1 MYSCVVLVDSAVYI
15 NGVRSEETEPGSGFT
30 WVGLLDPKV
39 DEIQEYQQKFL
50 LHSLAVEDA
59 VMGRQRPKL
68 DVYPRHSFLILK
80 TVMFDKGT
88 SRIVVGDIGV
98 FINEKFIVIVR
109 HGDAI
114 PMRSIRADLELHPER
129 LKEGS
134 TAVLHEVL
142 DRLVDQYIDVAW
154 NLQEDVESLEDMVFD
169 DEVPA
174 PSARLYTVK
183 RELLEFRRAV
193 YPLIEPLN
201 RLATS
206 EVPHIDAQFAPQFAD
221 VRDHLMKVI
230 DDVNTMNDL
239 MEAALHANLALIQVQ
254 QNVDMRKISAW
265 VGIGAVPTMVA
276 GIYGMNF
283 ENLPELQ
290 WKYGYYV
297 VLGVLGAVSAGLFRV
312 FRRNNWL

>member
-1 MYSCVVLVDSAVYI
+1 
-15 NGVRSEETEPGSGFT
+15 
-30 WVGLLDPKV
+30 
-39 DEIQEYQQKFL
+39 
-50 LHSLAVEDA
+50 AVEDA

-68 DVYPRHSFLILK
+68 DVYPRHSFLVLK
-80 TVMFDKGT
+80 TVMFDMGT

-98 FINEKFIVIVR
+98 FINEKFVVIVR

-114 PMRSIRADLELHPER
+114 PMRSIRADLEHHPDR
-129 LKEGS
+129 LKEGP

-169 DEVPA
+169 DEIPA

-201 RLATS
+201 RLASS
-206 EVPHIDAQFAPQFAD
+206 EVPHIDAQLAPQFAD

-297 VLGVLGAVSAGLFRV
+297 VLGALAAVSAGLFRV

>member
-1 MYSCVVLVDSAVYI
+1 MLVDSAVYI
-15 NGVRSEETEPGSGFT
+15 NGVRSHEVEPGSGFT

-39 DEIQEYQQKFL
+39 DEMQDYQQKYS

-59 VMGRQRPKL
+59 VLGRQRPKI

-80 TVMFDKGT
+80 TVMYDLTT
-88 SRIVVGDIGV
+88 SRIVLGDIGV
-98 FINEKFIVIVR
+98 FINEKLIVIVR

-114 PMRSIRADLELHPER
+114 PMRSIRADLEKHPDR
-129 LKEGS
+129 LKEGT

-142 DRLVDQYIDVAW
+142 DRLVDQYLDVAW
-154 NLQEDVESLEDMVFD
+154 NLQEDVERLEDMVFD
-169 DEVPA
+169 DEIPA

-193 YPLIEPLN
+193 DPLIEPLN
-201 RLATS
+201 RLASS
-206 EVPHIDAQFAPQFAD
+206 EVPHIDPQFAPQFAD
-221 VRDHLMKVI
+221 VRDHLMKAI

-239 MEAALHANLALIQVQ
+239 MDAALHANLALIQVQ

-290 WKYGYYV
+290 WKYGYFM
-297 VLGVLGAVSAGLFRV
+297 VLGSLAAISAGLFRV
-312 FRRNNWL
+312 FRKNNWL

>member
-1 MYSCVVLVDSAVYI
+1 VLVDSAVYI
-15 NGVRSEETEPGSGFT
+15 NGVRCDEVEPGSGFT

-39 DEIQEYQQKFL
+39 DEMQDYQQKYS

-59 VMGRQRPKL
+59 VLGRQRPKI

-80 TVMFDKGT
+80 TVMYDQTT
-88 SRIVVGDIGV
+88 SRIVLGDIGV
-98 FINEKFIVIVR
+98 FINEKLIVIVR

-114 PMRSIRADLELHPER
+114 PMRSIRADLEKHPDR
-129 LKEGS
+129 LKEGT

-154 NLQEDVESLEDMVFD
+154 NLQEDVERLEDMVFD
-169 DEVPA
+169 DEIPA

-193 YPLIEPLN
+193 DPLIEPLN
-201 RLATS
+201 RLASS
-206 EVPHIDAQFAPQFAD
+206 EVPHIDPQFAPQFAD
-221 VRDHLMKVI
+221 VRDHLMKAI

-239 MEAALHANLALIQVQ
+239 MDAALHANLALIQVQ

-297 VLGVLGAVSAGLFRV
+297 VLGALAAVSAGLFRL
-312 FRRNNWL
+312 FRKNNWL

>member
-1 MYSCVVLVDSAVYI
+1 VLVDSAVYI
-15 NGVRSEETEPGSGFT
+15 NGVRSHEIETGNGFT

-39 DEIQEYQQKFL
+39 DEIQDYQQKFS

-80 TVMFDKGT
+80 TVMFDTGT
-88 SRIVVGDIGV
+88 SRIVVGDIGI

-114 PMRSIRADLELHPER
+114 PMRSIRADLEQHPDR

-142 DRLVDQYIDVAW
+142 DRLVDQYVDVAW

-169 DEVPA
+169 DEIPA

-201 RLATS
+201 RLASS

-239 MEAALHANLALIQVQ
+239 MEAALHANLALIQVK
-254 QNVDMRKISAW
+254 QNEDMRKIYAY

-283 ENLPELQ
+283 KHLPELE
-290 WKYGYYV
+290 WRYGYFIV
-297 VLGVLGAVSAGLFRV
+297 MGALALVSFTMFRV
-312 FRRNNWL
+312 FRRNKWL

>member
-1 MYSCVVLVDSAVYI
+1 MLVDAATYI
-15 NGVRSEETEPGSGFT
+15 NGVRSREVEPGSGFT
-30 WVGLLDPKV
+30 WVGLLDPSN
-39 DEIQEYQQKFL
+39 DEIQKYQQQYS
-50 LHSLAVEDA
+50 LHPLAVEDA
-59 VMGRQRPKL
+59 EIGRQRPKL
-68 DVYPRHSFLILK
+68 DVYPLHSFLILK
-80 TVMFDKGT
+80 TVMFDTDT
-88 SRIVVGDIGV
+88 SRIIVGDIAV
-98 FINEKFIVIVR
+98 FINEKAVVIVR

-114 PMRSIRADLELHPER
+114 PMRSIRADLEKNPDR

-142 DRLVDQYIDVAW
+142 DRLVDQYVDVAW
-154 NLQEDVESLEDMVFD
+154 NLQEDVESLEDIVFD
-169 DEVPA
+169 DEIPA

-193 YPLIEPLN
+193 YPLIEPLD

-206 EVPHIDAQFAPQFAD
+206 EVPHIDAQFVPQFAD

-230 DDVNTMNDL
+230 DDVNTMSDL
-239 MEAALHANLALIQVQ
+239 MDAALHANLALIQLQ

-297 VLGVLGAVSAGLFRV
+297 VLCALAAVSAGLFRV
-312 FRRNNWL
+312 FRRNKWL

>member
-1 MYSCVVLVDSAVYI
+1 MLVDSAVYI
-15 NGVRSEETEPGSGFT
+15 NGVRSHEVEPGTGFT

-39 DEIQEYQQKFL
+39 DEIHDYQQKFL

-80 TVMFDKGT
+80 TVMFDTVT

-98 FINEKFIVIVR
+98 FINDKFIVIVR

-114 PMRSIRADLELHPER
+114 PMRSIRADLETHPDR

-142 DRLVDQYIDVAW
+142 DRLVDQYVEVAW

-169 DEVPA
+169 AELPA

-201 RLATS
+201 RLASS

-239 MEAALHANLALIQVQ
+239 MEAALHANLALIQLH

>member
-1 MYSCVVLVDSAVYI
+1 VLVDSAVYI
-15 NGVRSEETEPGSGFT
+15 NGVRSHEVEPGSGFT

-39 DEIQEYQQKFL
+39 DEMQDYQQKYS

-59 VMGRQRPKL
+59 VLGRQRPKI

-80 TVMFDKGT
+80 TVMYDLTT
-88 SRIVVGDIGV
+88 SRIVLGDIGV
-98 FINEKFIVIVR
+98 FINEKLIVIVR

-114 PMRSIRADLELHPER
+114 PMRSIRADLEKHPDR
-129 LKEGS
+129 LKEGT

-142 DRLVDQYIDVAW
+142 DRLVDQYLDVAW
-154 NLQEDVESLEDMVFD
+154 NLQEDVERLEDMVFD
-169 DEVPA
+169 DEIPA

-193 YPLIEPLN
+193 DPLIEPLN
-201 RLATS
+201 RLASS
-206 EVPHIDAQFAPQFAD
+206 EVPHIDPQFAPQFAD
-221 VRDHLMKVI
+221 VRDHLMKAI

-239 MEAALHANLALIQVQ
+239 MDAALHANLALIQVQ

-297 VLGVLGAVSAGLFRV
+297 VLGALAAVSAGLFRL
-312 FRRNNWL
+312 FRKNNWL

>member
-1 MYSCVVLVDSAVYI
+1 MLVDSAVYI
-15 NGVRSEETEPGSGFT
+15 NGVRSREVEPSGGFT
-30 WVGLLDPKV
+30 WVGLLDPS
-39 DEIQEYQQKFL
+39 DSEIQSYQQEYS
-50 LHSLAVEDA
+50 LHPLAVEDA

-68 DVYPRHSFLILK
+68 DVYPLHSFLILK
-80 TVMFDKGT
+80 TLMFNKDT

-98 FINEKFIVIVR
+98 FINAKCIVIVR

-114 PMRSIRADLELHPER
+114 PMRSIRRDLEKNPDR

-134 TAVLHEVL
+134 TAVLHEVF
-142 DRLVDQYIDVAW
+142 DRLVDQYVEVAR
-154 NLQEDVESLEDMVFD
+154 NLQEDVESLEDIVFD
-169 DEVPA
+169 DEIPA

-183 RELLEFRRAV
+183 RELLEFRRAA

-201 RLATS
+201 RLAYS
-206 EVPHIDAQFAPQFAD
+206 ELPHIDEHFAPQFAD
-221 VRDHLMKVI
+221 VHDHLMKVI
-230 DDVNTMNDL
+230 DDVNTMSDL
-239 MEAALHANLALIQVQ
+239 MDAALHANLALIQLQ

-297 VLGVLGAVSAGLFRV
+297 VLGALAAISAGLFRL
-312 FRRNNWL
+312 FRKNNWL